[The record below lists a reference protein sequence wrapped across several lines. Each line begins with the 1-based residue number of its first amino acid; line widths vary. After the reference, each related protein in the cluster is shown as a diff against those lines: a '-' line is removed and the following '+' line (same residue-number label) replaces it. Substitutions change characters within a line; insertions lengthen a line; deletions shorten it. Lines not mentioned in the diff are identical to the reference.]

1 MADLERN
8 YVIPLR
14 KGFLKVPIY
23 KRTKRAISEVRKF
36 IIRHMK
42 VEEVKICANL
52 NHFLWAKG
60 CTNPPTRIKIKT
72 RKEGTY
78 ALVELQ
84 DYDFPKKKEEVKET
98 KIEKALNDK
107 DVEGK
112 KEEKLLKNEPEKKEN
127 LAPGP
132 EKKEEL
138 KTKQIE
144 ERLKK
149 EKIVNKSQKRMIK
162 HEKQNKSFIK
172 TSH

>member
-14 KGFLKVPIY
+14 RECLKVPIF

-52 NHFLWAKG
+52 NHFLWEKG
-60 CTNPPTRIKIKT
+60 CTNPPSKIKIKT

-112 KEEKLLKNEPEKKEN
+112 KEEKLLKNEPGKEN

-138 KTKQIE
+138 KTKQME

-149 EKIVNKSQKRMIK
+149 EKIVNKSQKKMIK
-162 HEKQNKSFIK
+162 HEKQGKSFSK